1 MEVKQQLSDFEVSAI
16 QTDAIWVSGIP
27 RLRVFFTNIKPCQSS
42 TEEKKSP
49 WSIKVAEEAVRLE
62 WESLYDSGE
71 LNEASRQYGRKLG
84 VVKFTNCK
92 NRLHTPRK
100 GTGSTDNFW
109 RHSKMKAGTSWPLGL
124 ISKELLMG
132 YRKGYFSDAV
142 PHYIES
148 KEGHQMLGDAWCIPQ
163 VVERMKTLQDI
174 FPRNSNAPLDPYFWE

>member
-1 MEVKQQLSDFEVSAI
+1 MKQE
-16 QTDAIWVSGIP
+16 
-27 RLRVFFTNIKPCQSS
+27 
-42 TEEKKSP
+42 
-49 WSIKVAEEAVRLE
+49 
-62 WESLYDSGE
+62 
-71 LNEASRQYGRKLG
+71 RQYGRKLG

-109 RHSKMKAGTSWPLGL
+109 RHSKMKAATSWPLGL

-148 KEGHQMLGDAWCIPQ
+148 KEGIRCWEMLGAFL
-163 VVERMKTLQDI
+163 K
-174 FPRNSNAPLDPYFWE
+174 

>member
-1 MEVKQQLSDFEVSAI
+1 
-16 QTDAIWVSGIP
+16 
-27 RLRVFFTNIKPCQSS
+27 
-42 TEEKKSP
+42 
-49 WSIKVAEEAVRLE
+49 
-62 WESLYDSGE
+62 
-71 LNEASRQYGRKLG
+71 
-84 VVKFTNCK
+84 
-92 NRLHTPRK
+92 
-100 GTGSTDNFW
+100 
-109 RHSKMKAGTSWPLGL
+109 MKAGTSWPLGL